1 MGVNMQVTIDG
12 VPYAP
17 VCNSGGRVQTI
28 SRVVSNE
35 MISSE
40 RYSRR
45 GASPRGGGLAENG

>member
-1 MGVNMQVTIDG
+1 MQVTIDG

>member
-1 MGVNMQVTIDG
+1 MEVTIDG

-17 VCNSGGRVQTI
+17 PCNSGRCVPIT
-28 SRVVSNE
+28 SAVVSNE

-40 RYSRR
+40 RYSRQ

>member
-1 MGVNMQVTIDG
+1 MQVTIGG

-17 VCNSGGRVQTI
+17 VCNSCCRDCTASNI
-28 SRVVSNE
+28 VSSE

-40 RYSRR
+40 RYSRQ

>member
-1 MGVNMQVTIDG
+1 MQATIDG

-17 VCNSGGRVQTI
+17 ACNSGSGYQLT
-28 SRVVSNE
+28 SKVVSNE

-45 GASPRGGGLAENG
+45 EASPRGGGLAENG